1 MARIARLTLPGR
13 LYHVISRFVDRTWF
27 LTSDVER
34 DHYLNLLGR
43 ALGKTDWRCLAY
55 CLMSNHLHHAM
66 VAGELDLDSWA
77 RKVNAPFGRW
87 MNVHHDRLGPVFA
100 ERPATYLVPLH
111 REAELIA
118 YIHNNPVRAG
128 VVAEARSSSW
138 SSHRAY
144 LGTARTP
151 RWLGVREGL
160 ERAGCG
166 AAPQRFEDLVNG
178 LVGATWELPDVDE
191 ARADLH
197 RVGPFDVGTPTL
209 SSPSEIP
216 IVVRRVVARRATVPE
231 LLAVAA
237 ARLGTSTDEMGRR
250 HGRGAVGTAKRVVI
264 HAAARLGISISD
276 VSAALNISRQ
286 RGGQIAQGSLSAE
299 EQELV
304 RALIAALAA
313 GAVPQTLQT

>member
-34 DHYLNLLGR
+34 DRYLNLLGR

-55 CLMSNHLHHAM
+55 GLMSNHLHHAM

-77 RKVNAPFGRW
+77 RRVNSPFGRW
-87 MNVHHDRLGPVFA
+87 LNVRHDRLGPVFA

-128 VVAEARSSSW
+128 VVANAASSSW

-144 LGTARTP
+144 VGMARTP
-151 RWLGVREGL
+151 RWLGVSEGL
-160 ERAGCG
+160 ERAGCV
-166 AAPQRFEDLVNG
+166 AAPQRFDSLVNE
-178 LVGATWELPDVDE
+178 LVGASWELPDVDE
-191 ARADLH
+191 ARADIH
-197 RVGPFDVGTPTL
+197 RVGPFEAGTPTL
-209 SSPSEIP
+209 SSPIEIP
-216 IVVRRVVARRATVPE
+216 IVMRRLATRRATVPE
-231 LLAVAA
+231 LLAAVAA
-237 ARLGTSTDEMGRR
+237 RAGVSMDEMGRR
-250 HGRGAVGTAKRVVI
+250 HGRGAVAAAKRIAV
-264 HAAARLGISISD
+264 HAGARLGITITD

-286 RGGQIAQGSLSAE
+286 RGAVIAQGSVSRE
-299 EQELV
+299 EEKLV
-304 RALIAALAA
+304 RDIIATLV
-313 GAVPQTLQT
+313 GVVPQS